1 MHLSCSC
8 LLFGFGS
15 AILVS
20 RRSVRQQER
29 RLMLSLAVSRFN
41 GPPRAFHHGLS
52 DSDDE
57 DYGFDSYRDSGSNFY

>member
-1 MHLSCSC
+1 MSYSC
-8 LLFGFGS
+8 LLSGFGC

-20 RRSVRQQER
+20 RRSVLQQER
-29 RLMLSLAVSRFN
+29 MLMLVLAVSRST
-41 GPPRAFHHGLS
+41 GPPRAFHHHDGLS